1 MNPSWLTG
9 LLWLPSGLVAIM
21 LGVLMGQGSLSP
33 WWGLTVVLLAGGAMW
48 GQRRIKSWLAPL
60 NQLDE
65 LIQEVAQG
73 RFNRRIVGVED
84 QGKLGQ
90 LCWNMNDM
98 LDQLGTFFREQET
111 TFRATLEARYFR
123 KTMSVGLHGGFSK
136 GLKNQDVLLD
146 AMASEKKLAAFHDL
160 VSRAHELN
168 THNLLPNLASTQE
181 DLSLVTERLET
192 VTNQAQKTCQ
202 DAEAGKELVKDVMQR
217 LQDIGE
223 RVQRANNTL
232 SELNARSTEIR
243 QAVTLI
249 NTIADQTN
257 LLALN
262 AAIEA
267 ARAGEAGRGFA
278 VVADEVRKLAENTKH
293 ASKSIGQI
301 METLQQQMR
310 IMQTDS
316 EDMSGNA
323 QQSRKSVV
331 EMAERFS
338 NFYDS
343 ASLTLD
349 EANCAHDLSFSAL
362 TKVDHVIYKQ
372 RAYVLLNHPDEP
384 TMSAAVAV
392 DHHHCRLGEWYD
404 GPGKSGFGSLPGYR
418 QLEEPHV
425 AVHGHVH
432 QMRALMQGNWRETP
446 ATHDEMIRHMSLA
459 EQASF
464 QVMESL
470 ARMVREKHP
479 KMLV

>member
-267 ARAGEAGRGFA
+267 ARAGEQGRGFA
-278 VVADEVRKLAENTKH
+278 VVADEVRKLAEKTIKATNDI
-293 ASKSIGQI
+293 SGRIGAV
-301 METLQQQMR
+301 
-310 IMQTDS
+310 QTDS
-316 EDMSGNA
+316 ERTAKSMIESSKGVSKAAGHIANLNNVLESIVESIQKVRDQITNIA
-323 QQSRKSVV
+323 TAVDEQSAASDDVARNI
-331 EMAERFS
+331 ERTS
-338 NFYDS
+338 DIARNM
-343 ASLTLD
+343 
-349 EANCAHDLSFSAL
+349 E
-362 TKVDHVIYKQ
+362 
-372 RAYVLLNHPDEP
+372 
-384 TMSAAVAV
+384 TMSV
-392 DHHHCRLGEWYD
+392 DVMHEVDRLVTIAEGL
-404 GPGKSGFGSLPGYR
+404 KSATSGFRIS
-418 QLEEPHV
+418 
-425 AVHGHVH
+425 
-432 QMRALMQGNWRETP
+432 
-446 ATHDEMIRHMSLA
+446 
-459 EQASF
+459 
-464 QVMESL
+464 
-470 ARMVREKHP
+470 
-479 KMLV
+479 